1 MELIVFALESALS
14 LYMELPKSKKSSSS
28 SSSEPPTH
36 EADFLNDKSS
46 VDYKTYF
53 LFKPVM
59 RTNWSIGGM
68 TNNNSWIILDL
79 VLSSVLIPCI
89 IHTESSSV
97 LLETIVF
104 PFKSKDNII

>member
-53 LFKPVM
+53 LSEPVM
-59 RTNWSIGGM
+59 RTNWSISGM
-68 TNNNSWIILDL
+68 ADNNSWVILNL
-79 VLSSVLIPCI
+79 VLPPVLIP
-89 IHTESSSV
+89 S
-97 LLETIVF
+97 IVDSKSITVFSEAFIF
-104 PFKSKDNII
+104 PVDMINKT